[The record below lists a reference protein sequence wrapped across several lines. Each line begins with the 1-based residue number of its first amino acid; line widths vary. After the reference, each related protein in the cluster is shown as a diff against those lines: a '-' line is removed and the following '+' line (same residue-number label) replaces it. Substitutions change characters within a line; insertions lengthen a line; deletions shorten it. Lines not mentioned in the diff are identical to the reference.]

1 MFCGG
6 GVTRGLKRQFSGISG
21 FACKVKEGRSRL
33 KYLCRC
39 AWLRR
44 SCPGFGS
51 GVSGALFAPWY
62 LWERLLMQF
71 TRGFNSRLASAVFGA
86 AAVLAMSLPAFAQAV
101 SVQGNRRVDAE
112 TIRSYFSSTDQAG
125 VNEGV
130 KSLYATGLFSDV
142 KVSRAGNNV
151 VVRVVENNV
160 INRVAFEGNSKLKS
174 EQLSSE
180 VQSKSRGA
188 YNAATVEADVERIK
202 DIYRRGGRGDATV
215 TARTV
220 DLPNGRI
227 DVVFTIDEGS
237 KTGVREIVFAG
248 NSAFSSSRLRNLMQ
262 TTEMNYLSW
271 LKTSDVYDPDKIAAD
286 QELIR
291 RYYLKNG
298 YADFR
303 VVGSDAVYD
312 EAKKGWIV
320 TITVDEGQQYK
331 IGSINVESRLADV
344 SADSLRKV
352 IPIKEGDVYNGDQV
366 EKTVEAL
373 TREVAKSGYAFSSAR
388 PRGDRDPSTHTIA
401 LGFVMEEGPRVYIE
415 RINVRGNTRTREYV
429 VRREFDIGEGDAY
442 NRVLVD
448 RAERRLKNLGFFKT
462 VRITNE
468 PGSAPDRVVVNVEVE
483 DQPTGSFAVSA
494 GYSTVDGII
503 GEISITEQNFLGRG
517 QFVRAAVS
525 AGART
530 RGIDL
535 SFTEPY
541 LWGRVAGG
549 VDLYAKRNINSRY
562 SLYDSTIIG
571 TNLRLGLPL
580 TEEITFAPRYS
591 IYQQKITIPNNS
603 DRPFNDCTVSIPG
616 VTPSS
621 PTATYSCLT
630 NGEASL
636 AIKEAAGTRI
646 TSLAGYSLSY
656 NSLDNLKNPTEGL
669 YTEVRQDLAG
679 LGGDARFF
687 RTTGDIR
694 YYYPLLDDVVGIAR
708 IQGGNMF
715 AWGGGEL
722 RIIDNFNPGP
732 SLVRGFAPGGIGPRD
747 ITDANNLVGA
757 GLGGTN
763 FFGGSLEAQFPVL
776 GLPKEIGLKAAI
788 FGDAGTVFG
797 YKGKTDFSALVGG
810 GTPPSPCVASTT
822 TQVNCISVRD
832 SHMIRSSV
840 GMSLLWASPLGP
852 IRFDFAKA
860 VTKDQY
866 DRTQFFRFSGGTSF

>member
-1 MFCGG
+1 
-6 GVTRGLKRQFSGISG
+6 
-21 FACKVKEGRSRL
+21 
-33 KYLCRC
+33 
-39 AWLRR
+39 
-44 SCPGFGS
+44 
-51 GVSGALFAPWY
+51 
-62 LWERLLMQF
+62 MQF
-71 TRGFNSRLASAVFGA
+71 TRGFNTRLTSAVFGA

-101 SVQGNRRVDAE
+101 SVQGNRRVDVE
-112 TIRSYFSSTDQAG
+112 TIRSYFPSTDQAG

-142 KVSRAGNNV
+142 KVSRQGNNV

-174 EQLSSE
+174 DQLASE

-188 YNAATVEADVERIK
+188 YSQATVDADMERIK
-202 DIYRRGGRGDATV
+202 DIYRRGGRGDASV
-215 TARTV
+215 KARTV
-220 DLPNGRI
+220 DLPNGRM

-237 KTGVREIVFAG
+237 KTGVRDIVFAG
-248 NSAFSSSRLRNLMQ
+248 NKAFSSSRLRDLMQ

-312 EAKKGWIV
+312 EAKRGWIV
-320 TITVDEGQQYK
+320 TISVDEGQQYK
-331 IGSINVESRLADV
+331 IGSVTVESRLVDV
-344 SADSLRKV
+344 SAESLRKV
-352 IPIKEGDVYNGDQV
+352 ITIKEGDVYNGDKV
-366 EKTVEAL
+366 EKTVDAL

-401 LGFVMEEGPRVYIE
+401 LGFVMEEGPRVYVE

-429 VRREFDIGEGDAY
+429 VRREFDMGEGDAY

-448 RAERRLKNLGFFKT
+448 RAERRLKNLGFFKN

-468 PGSAPDRVVVNVEVE
+468 PGSSPDRVVVNVDVE
-483 DQPTGSFAVSA
+483 DQPTGSFAISG

-503 GEISITEQNFLGRG
+503 GEVSITEQNFLGRG
-517 QFVRAAVS
+517 QFVRASLS

-541 LWGRVAGG
+541 LWGRMAGG
-549 VDLYAKRNINSRY
+549 VDLFAKRNINSRY

-603 DRPFNDCTVSIPG
+603 DRPFNDCANY
-616 VTPSS
+616 PSPS
-621 PTATYSCLT
+621 ASDNCLI

-636 AIKEAAGTRI
+636 AIKEAAGTRL

-656 NSLDNLKNPTEGL
+656 NSLDNLKNPTSGL
-669 YTEVRQDLAG
+669 YGEVRQDLAG
-679 LGGDARFF
+679 LGGDAKFF
-687 RTTGDIR
+687 RTTGDVR
-694 YYYPLLDDVVGIAR
+694 YYYPIFDDVVGFAR
-708 IQGGNMF
+708 LQAGNMF

-722 RIIDNFNPGP
+722 RILDNFNLGP
-732 SLVRGFAPGGIGPRD
+732 SLVRGFSPGGIGPRD
-747 ITDANNLVGA
+747 ITDPNNLVGA
-757 GLGGTN
+757 GLGGTK
-763 FFGGSLEAQFPVL
+763 FIGGTLEAQFPIF
-776 GLPKEIGLKAAI
+776 GLPKEIGLKGAVFA
-788 FGDAGTVFG
+788 DAGTLFG
-797 YKGKTDFSALVGG
+797 YKGNTYFPTFGSSGWSA
-810 GTPPSPCVASTT
+810 GTCTSQSGSPNY
-822 TQVNCISVRD
+822 TQANCITVRD
-832 SHMIRSSV
+832 SHQIRSSLGV
-840 GMSLLWASPLGP
+840 SLLWASPLGP

-860 VTKDQY
+860 ITKDQY
-866 DRTQFFRFSGGTSF
+866 DQTQFFRFTGGTSF

>member
-1 MFCGG
+1 
-6 GVTRGLKRQFSGISG
+6 
-21 FACKVKEGRSRL
+21 
-33 KYLCRC
+33 
-39 AWLRR
+39 
-44 SCPGFGS
+44 
-51 GVSGALFAPWY
+51 
-62 LWERLLMQF
+62 MQF
-71 TRGFNSRLASAVFGA
+71 TRGFNSRLASVVFGA
-86 AAVLAMSLPAFAQAV
+86 ATMVAMAVPAFAQSV

-112 TIRSYFSSTDQAG
+112 TIRSYFPSTDQSG

-142 KVSRAGNNV
+142 KVSRQGNGV
-151 VVRVVENNV
+151 TVRVVENNV

-174 EQLSSE
+174 DQLATE

-188 YNAATVEADVERIK
+188 YNPSTVQADIERIK
-202 DIYRRGGRGDATV
+202 DIYRRGGRGDANV

-237 KTGVREIVFAG
+237 KTGVREINFAG
-248 NSAFSSSRLRNLMQ
+248 NNAFSASRLRNLMQ

-303 VVGSDAVYD
+303 IVGSDAAYD
-312 EAKKGWIV
+312 EAKKGWV
-320 TITVDEGQQYK
+320 LTITVDEGQQYK
-331 IGSINVESRLADV
+331 VGSISVESRLADV
-344 SADSLRKV
+344 SSDSLRKAV
-352 IPIKEGDVYNGDQV
+352 TIKEGDVYNGDQV
-366 EKTVEAL
+366 EKSVEAL

-401 LGFVMEEGPRVYIE
+401 LGFVIEEGPRVYIE

-429 VRREFDIGEGDAY
+429 VRREFDLGEGDAY

-448 RAERRLKNLGFFKT
+448 RAERRLKNLGFFKN

-468 PGSAPDRVVVNVEVE
+468 PGSTPDRVVVNVDVE
-483 DQPTGSFAVSA
+483 DKPTGSFAISG

-503 GEISITEQNFLGRG
+503 GEVSITEQNFLGRG
-517 QFVRAAVS
+517 QFVRAALS
-525 AGART
+525 LGQRT

-549 VDLYAKRNINSRY
+549 VDLFAKRNINSRY
-562 SLYDSTIIG
+562 ALYDTTMVG

-580 TEEITFAPRYS
+580 TEELTFTPRYS
-591 IYQQKITIPNNS
+591 IYQTKLTIPNDA
-603 DRPFNDCTVSIPG
+603 DRPYNDCTSPITG
-616 VTPSS
+616 VTPG
-621 PTATYSCLT
+621 TAGAVANDATYNCLT

-636 AIKEAAGTRI
+636 AIKEAAGRHL
-646 TSLAGYSLSY
+646 TSLVGYSLAY
-656 NSLDNLKNPTEGL
+656 NSLDNVKNPTNGL
-669 YTEVRQDLAG
+669 YSELRQDLAG
-679 LGGDARFF
+679 LGGNAKFV

-694 YYYPLLDDVVGIAR
+694 YYYPLMDEIVGLAR
-708 IQGGNMF
+708 LQAGNVT

-722 RIIDNFNPGP
+722 RILDNFNLGP

-747 ITDANNLVGA
+747 ITDTANNATG

-763 FFGGSLEAQFPVL
+763 YFGGTLEAQFPIL
-776 GLPKEIGLKAAI
+776 GLPKEVGLKGAVFA
-788 FGDAGTVFG
+788 DAGTLFG
-797 YKGKTDFSALVGG
+797 YKGRTDFSSFVGG
-810 GTPPSPCVASTT
+810 APTIPCVSSNNASGGY
-822 TQVNCISVRD
+822 TQANCITLRD
-832 SHMIRSSV
+832 SHAVRSSLGV
-840 GMSLLWASPLGP
+840 SLLWASPLGP

-860 VTKDQY
+860 ITKDQY
-866 DRTQFFRFSGGTSF
+866 DRTQIFRFSGGTAF

>member
-1 MFCGG
+1 
-6 GVTRGLKRQFSGISG
+6 
-21 FACKVKEGRSRL
+21 
-33 KYLCRC
+33 
-39 AWLRR
+39 
-44 SCPGFGS
+44 
-51 GVSGALFAPWY
+51 
-62 LWERLLMQF
+62 MQF
-71 TRGFNSRLASAVFGA
+71 TRGFNTRLTSALFGA

-101 SVQGNRRVDAE
+101 SVQGNRRVDVE
-112 TIRSYFSSTDQAG
+112 TIRSYFPSTDQAG

-142 KVSRAGNNV
+142 KVSRQGNNV

-174 EQLSSE
+174 DQLASE

-188 YNAATVEADVERIK
+188 YSQATVDADMERIK
-202 DIYRRGGRGDATV
+202 DIYRRGGRGDASV
-215 TARTV
+215 KARTV
-220 DLPNGRI
+220 DLPNGRM

-237 KTGVREIVFAG
+237 KTGVRDIVFAG
-248 NSAFSSSRLRNLMQ
+248 NKAFSSSRLRDLMQ

-320 TITVDEGQQYK
+320 TISVDEGQQYK
-331 IGSINVESRLADV
+331 IGSVTVESRLVDV
-344 SADSLRKV
+344 SAESLRKV
-352 IPIKEGDVYNGDQV
+352 ITIKEGDVYNGDKV
-366 EKTVEAL
+366 EKTVDAL

-401 LGFVMEEGPRVYIE
+401 LGFVMEEGPRVYVE

-429 VRREFDIGEGDAY
+429 VRREFDMGEGDAY

-448 RAERRLKNLGFFKT
+448 RAERRLKSSGFFKN

-468 PGSAPDRVVVNVEVE
+468 PGSAPDRVVVNVDVE
-483 DQPTGSFAVSA
+483 DQPTGSFAISG

-503 GEISITEQNFLGRG
+503 GEVSITEQNFLGRG
-517 QFVRAAVS
+517 QFVRASLS

-541 LWGRVAGG
+541 LWGRMAGG
-549 VDLYAKRNINSRY
+549 VDLFAKRNINSRY

-603 DRPFNDCTVSIPG
+603 DRPFNDCANYP
-616 VTPSS
+616 S
-621 PTATYSCLT
+621 PTASDNCLI

-636 AIKEAAGTRI
+636 AIKEAAGTRL
-646 TSLAGYSLSY
+646 TSLAGFSLSY
-656 NSLDNLKNPTEGL
+656 NTLDNLKNPTSGV
-669 YTEVRQDLAG
+669 YGEVRQDLAG
-679 LGGDARFF
+679 LGGDAKFV
-687 RTTGDIR
+687 RTTGDVR
-694 YYYPLLDDVVGIAR
+694 YYYPIFDDVVGFAR
-708 IQGGNMF
+708 LQAGNMF

-722 RIIDNFNPGP
+722 RILDNFNLGP
-732 SLVRGFAPGGIGPRD
+732 SLVRGFSPGGIGPRD
-747 ITDANNLVGA
+747 ITDPNNLVGA
-757 GLGGTN
+757 GLGGTK
-763 FFGGSLEAQFPVL
+763 FIGGTLEAQFPIF
-776 GLPKEIGLKAAI
+776 GLPKEIGLKGAVFA
-788 FGDAGTVFG
+788 DAGTLFG
-797 YKGKTDFSALVGG
+797 YKGNTYFPTFGSSGWSA
-810 GTPPSPCVASTT
+810 GTCTSQSGSPNY
-822 TQVNCISVRD
+822 TQANCITVRD
-832 SHMIRSSV
+832 SHQIRSSLGV
-840 GMSLLWASPLGP
+840 SLLWASPLGP

-860 VTKDQY
+860 ITKDTY
-866 DRTQFFRFSGGTSF
+866 DRTQFFRFSGGSSF

>member
-1 MFCGG
+1 
-6 GVTRGLKRQFSGISG
+6 
-21 FACKVKEGRSRL
+21 
-33 KYLCRC
+33 
-39 AWLRR
+39 
-44 SCPGFGS
+44 
-51 GVSGALFAPWY
+51 
-62 LWERLLMQF
+62 
-71 TRGFNSRLASAVFGA
+71 
-86 AAVLAMSLPAFAQAV
+86 MSLPAFAQAV
-101 SVQGNRRVDAE
+101 SVQGNRRVDGE

-142 KVSRAGNNV
+142 KVSRQGNSV

-174 EQLSSE
+174 DQLASE

-188 YNAATVEADVERIK
+188 YSPATVDADIERIK
-202 DIYRRGGRGDATV
+202 DIYRRGGRGDASV
-215 TARTV
+215 KARTV
-220 DLPNGRI
+220 DLPNGRM

-237 KTGVREIVFAG
+237 KTGVRDIVFAG
-248 NSAFSSSRLRNLMQ
+248 NNAFSASRLRDLMQ

-331 IGSINVESRLADV
+331 IGSVTVESRLADV
-344 SADSLRKV
+344 SAESLRKV
-352 IPIKEGDVYNGDQV
+352 ITIKEGDVYNGDRV
-366 EKTVEAL
+366 EKTVDAL

-401 LGFVMEEGPRVYIE
+401 LGFVMEEGPRVYVE

-429 VRREFDIGEGDAY
+429 VRREFDMGEGDAY

-448 RAERRLKNLGFFKT
+448 RAERRLKNLGFFKN

-468 PGSAPDRVVVNVEVE
+468 PGSAPDRVVVNVDVE
-483 DQPTGSFAVSA
+483 DQPTGSFAISG

-503 GEISITEQNFLGRG
+503 GEVSITEQNFLGRG
-517 QFVRAAVS
+517 QFVRAALS
-525 AGART
+525 LGQRT

-549 VDLYAKRNINSRY
+549 VDLFAKRNINSRY
-562 SLYDSTIIG
+562 SLYDTTTVG
-571 TNLRLGLPL
+571 TTLRLGLPL
-580 TEEITFAPRYS
+580 TEELTFAPRYS
-591 IYQQKITIPNNS
+591 IYQSKMTIPNDT
-603 DRPFNDCTVSIPG
+603 DRPYNDC
-616 VTPSS
+616 SS
-621 PTATYSCLT
+621 PIAGFTPGSSGASAVTDTNSCLT

-636 AIKEAAGTRI
+636 AIKEAAGKRL
-646 TSLAGYSLSY
+646 TSLVGYTLAY
-656 NSLDNLKNPTEGL
+656 NTLDNAKNPTDGL
-669 YTEVRQDLAG
+669 YAELRQDVAG
-679 LGGDARFF
+679 LGGNAKFIRS
-687 RTTGDIR
+687 TTDMR
-694 YYYPLLDDVVGIAR
+694 YYYPLYDDIVGLAR
-708 IQGGNMF
+708 VQAGNMF
-715 AWGGGEL
+715 GWGGGEL
-722 RIIDNFNPGP
+722 RIIDNFNVGP
-732 SLVRGFAPGGIGPRD
+732 ALVRGFAPGGIGPRD
-747 ITDANNLVGA
+747 ISDSNNLISS

-763 FFGGSLEAQFPVL
+763 YLGGTLEAQFPIF
-776 GLPKEIGLKAAI
+776 GLPKEIGLKGAVFA
-788 FGDAGTVFG
+788 DAGTLFG
-797 YKGKTDFSALVGG
+797 YKGATDFSTLFGHLPGNCA
-810 GTPPSPCVASTT
+810 PASTYNGVKT
-822 TQVNCISVRD
+822 SQAECITVRD
-832 SHMIRSSV
+832 SHAIRSSV

-860 VTKDQY
+860 ITKDQY

>member
-1 MFCGG
+1 
-6 GVTRGLKRQFSGISG
+6 
-21 FACKVKEGRSRL
+21 
-33 KYLCRC
+33 
-39 AWLRR
+39 
-44 SCPGFGS
+44 
-51 GVSGALFAPWY
+51 
-62 LWERLLMQF
+62 MQF

-86 AAVLAMSLPAFAQAV
+86 AAVLAMAVPAFAQSV

-112 TIRSYFSSTDQAG
+112 TIRSYFTSTDQAG

-142 KVSRAGNNV
+142 KISRQGNNV
-151 VVRVVENNV
+151 VVSVVENNV

-174 EQLSSE
+174 DQLASE

-188 YNAATVEADVERIK
+188 YSAATVQADIERIK
-202 DIYRRGGRGDATV
+202 DIYRRGGRGDADV
-215 TARTV
+215 KARTV

-237 KTGVREIVFAG
+237 KTGVREINFAG
-248 NSAFSSSRLRNLMQ
+248 NNAFSSSRLRNIMQ

-303 VVGSDAVYD
+303 IVGSDSVYD
-312 EAKKGWIV
+312 EAKKGWIL

-331 IGSINVESRLADV
+331 VGAVNVESRLADV
-344 SADSLRKV
+344 SAESLRKV
-352 IPIKEGDVYNGDQV
+352 VTIKEGDVYNGDQV
-366 EKTVEAL
+366 EKSVEAL

-388 PRGDRDPSTHTIA
+388 PRGDRDPVAHTIA
-401 LGFVMEEGPRVYIE
+401 LGFVIEEGPRVYIE

-429 VRREFDIGEGDAY
+429 VRREFDLGEGDAY

-468 PGSAPDRVVVNVEVE
+468 PGSSPDRVVVNVEVE
-483 DQPTGSFAVSA
+483 DQPTGSFAISG
-494 GYSTVDGII
+494 GYSTADGII
-503 GEISITEQNFLGRG
+503 GEVSITEQNFLGRG
-517 QFVRAAVS
+517 QFVRAALS
-525 AGART
+525 AGQRT

-549 VDLYAKRNINSRY
+549 IDLFARRNFNSRY
-562 SLYDSTIIG
+562 ALYDSTMVG
-571 TNLRLGLPL
+571 TNLRLALPL

-591 IYQQKITIPNNS
+591 IYQQKIIIPNNAE
-603 DRPFNDCTVSIPG
+603 RPYNDCSVAIDG
-616 VTPSS
+616 VTPGTNGTT
-621 PTATYSCLT
+621 PNAATGFTCLG

-636 AIKEAAGTRI
+636 AIKEAAGTRM
-646 TSLAGYSLSY
+646 TSLTGYSLSY
-656 NSLDNLKNPTEGL
+656 NSLDNVKNPSDGL
-669 YTEVRQDLAG
+669 LATFSQDLAG
-679 LGGDARFF
+679 LGGDAKFF
-687 RTTGDIR
+687 RTSSDVR
-694 YYYPLLDDVVGIAR
+694 FYYPMFDNVVGIAR
-708 IQGGNMF
+708 VQGGNMF
-715 AWGGGEL
+715 AWGGGQL

-732 SLVRGFAPGGIGPRD
+732 GLVRGFAPGGIGPRD
-747 ITDANNLVGA
+747 ITDPNNLIGA

-763 FFGGSLEAQFPVL
+763 FVGASLETQFPIF
-776 GLPKEIGLKAAI
+776 GLPKEIGLKGAI

-797 YKGKTDFSALVGG
+797 YKGRVDFSSLVGG
-810 GTPPSPCVASTT
+810 APDYANGVCTPSSNT
-822 TQVNCISVRD
+822 TQANCITVRD
-832 SHMIRSSV
+832 SHMIRTSV
-840 GMSLLWASPLGP
+840 GASLLWQSPLGP

-866 DRTQFFRFSGGTSF
+866 DRTQFFRFSGGTTF

>member
-1 MFCGG
+1 M
-6 GVTRGLKRQFSGISG
+6 K
-21 FACKVKEGRSRL
+21 
-33 KYLCRC
+33 
-39 AWLRR
+39 
-44 SCPGFGS
+44 
-51 GVSGALFAPWY
+51 
-62 LWERLLMQF
+62 F
-71 TRGFNSRLASAVFGA
+71 TRGFNSRLTSAVFGA
-86 AAVLAMSLPAFAQAV
+86 AAVVAMSLPAFAQAV

-142 KVSRAGNNV
+142 KVSRQGSSV

-174 EQLSSE
+174 DQLASE

-188 YNAATVEADVERIK
+188 YSPATVDADIERIK
-202 DIYRRGGRGDATV
+202 DIYRRGGRGDASV
-215 TARTV
+215 KARTV
-220 DLPNGRI
+220 DLPNGRM

-320 TITVDEGQQYK
+320 TVTVDEGQQYK

-352 IPIKEGDVYNGDQV
+352 VPIKEGDVYNGDQV

-388 PRGDRDPSTHTIA
+388 PRGDRDPANHTIA
-401 LGFVMEEGPRVYIE
+401 LGFVMEEGPRVYVE

-429 VRREFDIGEGDAY
+429 VRREFDMGEGDAY

-448 RAERRLKNLGFFKT
+448 RAERRLKSLGFFKN

-483 DQPTGSFAVSA
+483 DQPTGSFSISG

-503 GEISITEQNFLGRG
+503 GEVSITEQNFLGRG
-517 QFVRAAVS
+517 QFVRAALS

-549 VDLYAKRNINSRY
+549 VDLFAKRNINSRY
-562 SLYDSTIIG
+562 ALYDSTTVG
-571 TNLRLGLPL
+571 TNLRLGVPL
-580 TEEITFAPRYS
+580 TEEISFSPRYS
-591 IYQQKITIPNNS
+591 IYQQKISIPNTT
-603 DRPFNDCTVSIPG
+603 DRPFNDCSNY
-616 VTPSS
+616 TPVGTLSE
-621 PTATYSCLT
+621 TDNCLV

-636 AIKEAAGTRI
+636 AIKEAAGTRL
-646 TSLAGYSLSY
+646 TSLVGYSLSY
-656 NSLDNLKNPTEGL
+656 NSLDNIKSPTSGL
-669 YTEVRQDLAG
+669 YSEVRQDLAG
-679 LGGDARFF
+679 LGGDAKFF
-687 RTTGDIR
+687 RTTGDVR
-694 YYYPLLDDVVGIAR
+694 YYYPLFDDIVGLAR

-722 RIIDNFNPGP
+722 RILDNFNLGP
-732 SLVRGFAPGGIGPRD
+732 ALVRGFSPGGIGPRD
-747 ITDANNLVGA
+747 ITDPNNLVGA

-763 FFGGSLEAQFPVL
+763 FIGGTLEAQFPIF
-776 GLPKEIGLKAAI
+776 GLPKEIGMKGAVFA
-788 FGDAGTVFG
+788 DAGTLFG
-797 YKGKTDFSALVGG
+797 YKGRTEFSSLVGG
-810 GTPPSPCVASTT
+810 AVASPCVSKSGAPDY
-822 TQVNCISVRD
+822 TQANCITLRD
-832 SHMIRSSV
+832 SHQIRSSLGV
-840 GMSLLWASPLGP
+840 SLIWASPLGP

-860 VTKDQY
+860 ITKDQY
-866 DRTQFFRFSGGTSF
+866 DQTQFFRFTGGTSF

>member
-1 MFCGG
+1 
-6 GVTRGLKRQFSGISG
+6 
-21 FACKVKEGRSRL
+21 
-33 KYLCRC
+33 
-39 AWLRR
+39 
-44 SCPGFGS
+44 
-51 GVSGALFAPWY
+51 
-62 LWERLLMQF
+62 MQF
-71 TRGFNSRLASAVFGA
+71 TRGFNTRLTSAVFGA
-86 AAVLAMSLPAFAQAV
+86 SAVLAMSLPAFAQAV
-101 SVQGNRRVDAE
+101 SVQGNRRVDGE

-142 KVSRAGNNV
+142 KVSRQGNSV

-174 EQLSSE
+174 DQLASE

-188 YNAATVEADVERIK
+188 YSPATVDADIERIK
-202 DIYRRGGRGDATV
+202 DIYRRGGRGDASV
-215 TARTV
+215 KARTV
-220 DLPNGRI
+220 DLPNGRM

-237 KTGVREIVFAG
+237 KTGVRDIVFAG
-248 NSAFSSSRLRNLMQ
+248 NSAFSASRLRDLMQ

-331 IGSINVESRLADV
+331 IGSVTVESRLADV
-344 SADSLRKV
+344 SAESLRKV
-352 IPIKEGDVYNGDQV
+352 ITIKEGDVYNGDRV
-366 EKTVEAL
+366 EKTVDAL

-388 PRGDRDPSTHTIA
+388 PRGDRNPSTHTIA
-401 LGFVMEEGPRVYIE
+401 LGFVIEEGPRVYVE

-429 VRREFDIGEGDAY
+429 VRREFDMGEGDAY

-468 PGSAPDRVVVNVEVE
+468 PGSSPDRVVVNVDVE
-483 DQPTGSFAVSA
+483 DQPTGSFAISG

-503 GEISITEQNFLGRG
+503 GEVSITEQNFLGRG
-517 QFVRAAVS
+517 QFVRAALS
-525 AGART
+525 LGQRT

-549 VDLYAKRNINSRY
+549 VDLFAKRNINSRY
-562 SLYDSTIIG
+562 SLYDTTTVG
-571 TNLRLGLPL
+571 TTLRLGLPL
-580 TEEITFAPRYS
+580 TEELTFAPRYS
-591 IYQQKITIPNNS
+591 IYQSKMTIPNDT
-603 DRPFNDCTVSIPG
+603 DRPYNDC
-616 VTPSS
+616 SS
-621 PTATYSCLT
+621 PIAGFTPGSSGASAVTDTNSCLT

-636 AIKEAAGTRI
+636 AIKEAAGKRL
-646 TSLAGYSLSY
+646 TSLVGYTLAY
-656 NSLDNLKNPTEGL
+656 NTLDNAKNPTDGL
-669 YTEVRQDLAG
+669 YAELRQDVAG
-679 LGGDARFF
+679 LGGNAKFIRS
-687 RTTGDIR
+687 TTDMR
-694 YYYPLLDDVVGIAR
+694 YYYPLYDDIVGLAR
-708 IQGGNMF
+708 VQAGNMF
-715 AWGGGEL
+715 GWGGGEL
-722 RIIDNFNPGP
+722 RIIDNFNVGP
-732 SLVRGFAPGGIGPRD
+732 ALVRGFAPGGIGPRD
-747 ITDANNLVGA
+747 ISDSNNLISS

-763 FFGGSLEAQFPVL
+763 YIGGTLEAQFPIF
-776 GLPKEIGLKAAI
+776 GLPKEIGLKGAVFA
-788 FGDAGTVFG
+788 DAGTLFG
-797 YKGKTDFSALVGG
+797 YKGATDFSTLFGHLPGNCA
-810 GTPPSPCVASTT
+810 PASTYNGVKT
-822 TQVNCISVRD
+822 SQAECITVRD
-832 SHMIRSSV
+832 SHAIRSSV

-860 VTKDQY
+860 ITKDQY
-866 DRTQFFRFSGGTSF
+866 DQTQFFRFTGGTSF